1 MRDRLTSL
9 GTAPALLV
17 SSGPEREAAERGTI
31 LLLHGFT
38 ASKEV
43 QYKEAHSLA
52 EHGYLVAVT
61 DAVGH
66 GARRLPDF
74 KAHFSVSGDELERR
88 FFAVV
93 KQTAD
98 ELPGVVAALR
108 AEGLVREGRL
118 GACGISMGG
127 AVLFGAMS
135 GLCAFDAVVTMVAT
149 PIWQLRPDSPHQRL
163 EKFFPAPLLMH
174 TCSEDRTVSP
184 ADARALFEALTP
196 RYASAPDR
204 LRYVEHPG
212 EGHMFSPAGW
222 ERAWG
227 ETVAWFDRFLGSA

>member
-1 MRDRLTSL
+1 MRDRFTTL
-9 GTAPALLV
+9 GPAPALLV
-17 SSGPEREAAERGTI
+17 SAGPEREAAERGTV

-43 QYKEAHSLA
+43 QYQEAHSLA
-52 EHGYLVAVT
+52 ERGYLAVVT

-74 KAHFSVSGDELERR
+74 EARFAVSGDELDRR

-93 KQTAD
+93 QQTAG
-98 ELPGVVAALR
+98 ELPAVLGALR

-127 AVLFGAMS
+127 AILFGAMS
-135 GLCAFDAVVTMVAT
+135 GPCAFDAVVTLVAT
-149 PIWQLRPDSPHQRL
+149 PVWKLMPDSPHERL
-163 EKFFPAPLLMH
+163 ERYFPAPLLMQ
-174 TCSEDRTVSP
+174 TASEDRTVP
-184 ADARALFEALTP
+184 PGDARSLFEALAR
-196 RYASAPDR
+196 RYAASPER

-212 EGHMFSPAGW
+212 EDHMFSPAGW

-227 ETVAWFDRFLGSA
+227 ATVEWFDRFLR

>member
-1 MRDRLTSL
+1 MEDRFTTL
-9 GTAPALLV
+9 GPAPALLV
-17 SSGPEREAAERGTI
+17 SAGPEREAAERGTV

-43 QYKEAHSLA
+43 QYKEALSLA
-52 EHGYLVAVT
+52 ERGYLAVVT

-66 GARRLPDF
+66 GERRFPDF
-74 KAHFSVSGDELERR
+74 EAHFAVSGDELERR

-98 ELPGVVAALR
+98 ELPAVLGALR
-108 AEGLVREGRL
+108 AEGLVRQGRL

-135 GLCAFDAVVTMVAT
+135 GPCAFDAAVTLVAT
-149 PIWQLRPDSPHQRL
+149 PVWKLMPDSPHERL
-163 EKFFPAPLLMH
+163 ERYFPAPLLMQ
-174 TCSEDRTVSP
+174 TASEDRTVP
-184 ADARALFEALTP
+184 PGDARSLFEVLTP
-196 RYASAPDR
+196 RYAASPER

-212 EGHMFSPAGW
+212 EDHMFSPAGW

-227 ETVAWFDRFLGSA
+227 ETLEWFERFLR

>member
-1 MRDRLTSL
+1 VRDELTTL

-17 SSGPEREAAERGTI
+17 SERPAREAAERGTV

-43 QYKEAHSLA
+43 QYQEAHSLA
-52 EHGYLVAVT
+52 EHGYLAVVT

-74 KAHFSVSGDELERR
+74 EAHFSVSGDELERR

-98 ELPGVVAALR
+98 ELPGVLDALR

-135 GLCAFDAVVTMVAT
+135 GPCAFDAVVTMVAT
-149 PIWQLRPDSPHQRL
+149 PIWQLMPDSPHQRL
-163 EKFFPAPLLMH
+163 EKFFPAPLLMQ

-184 ADARALFEALTP
+184 ADARALSEALAP
-196 RYASAPDR
+196 RYAAAPER

-227 ETVAWFDRFLGSA
+227 ETVEWFDRFLR